1 MQILRREAMSNPY
14 NNGNHNGSSVLGPTL
29 SFKGE
34 LKADEDLL
42 IHGKIEGSIQHSS
55 NLKIG
60 KEGNIKAKVNAEYI
74 EVHGKVKGDLSGS
87 KSVVIKDSANITGNI
102 YSPSVSLYEG
112 AKFNGNI
119 DMSGKTQP
127 ASKSPE
133 APSQSREERHEPV
146 VERTADTGNQPETS
160 EKRGKKVK
168 VAAKPAANAA

>member
-1 MQILRREAMSNPY
+1 MQILGRDAMSNPY
-14 NNGNHNGSSVLGPTL
+14 NSSNHNGASVLGPTL

-34 LKADEDLL
+34 LRADEDLL
-42 IHGKIEGSIQHSS
+42 IRGKIEGTIQHSS

-60 KEGNIKAKVNAEYI
+60 KEGKIKAKVNAEYI
-74 EVHGKVKGDLSGS
+74 EVHGEVKGDLTGS
-87 KSVVIKDSANITGNI
+87 KSVVVKDSANITGNI

-133 APSQSREERHEPV
+133 APRQSSEERNEPV
-146 VERTADTGNQPETS
+146 VEKTVDAGQQPETS

>member
-1 MQILRREAMSNPY
+1 MSNPY
-14 NNGNHNGSSVLGPTL
+14 NSSNYNGSSVLGPTL

-42 IHGKIEGSIQHSS
+42 IRGKIEGTIQHSS

-60 KEGNIKAKVNAEYI
+60 KEGKIKAKVNAEYI
-74 EVHGKVKGDLSGS
+74 EVHGEVKGDLSGS
-87 KSVVIKDSANITGNI
+87 KSVVVKDSANITGNI

-133 APSQSREERHEPV
+133 APSQSSEERNEPV
-146 VERTADTGNQPETS
+146 VEQKADTDTGKQPDTS

-168 VAAKPAANAA
+168 AAAKPAANAA

>member
-1 MQILRREAMSNPY
+1 MSNPY
-14 NNGNHNGSSVLGPTL
+14 NSSNHNGSSVLGPTL

-42 IHGKIEGSIQHSS
+42 IRGKIEGTIQHSS

-60 KEGNIKAKVNAEYI
+60 KEGKIKAKVNAEHI
-74 EVHGKVKGDLSGS
+74 EVHGEVKGDLSGS
-87 KSVVIKDSANITGNI
+87 KAVVVKDSANITGNI

-119 DMSGKTQP
+119 DMTGKAQQ
-127 ASKSPE
+127 ASKQAE
-133 APSQSREERHEPV
+133 APSQSGEEQDEPV
-146 VERTADTGNQPETS
+146 AEKTADTGKRLETS

-168 VAAKPAANAA
+168 AAAKSAANAA

>member
-1 MQILRREAMSNPY
+1 MSNPY
-14 NNGNHNGSSVLGPTL
+14 DSSNHDGASVLGPTL

-42 IHGKIEGSIQHSS
+42 IRGKIEGSIQHSS

-60 KEGNIKAKVNAEYI
+60 KEGKIKAKVNAEYI
-74 EVHGKVKGDLSGS
+74 EVHGEVKGDLSGS
-87 KSVVIKDSANITGNI
+87 KSVVVKDSANVSGNI

-119 DMSGKTQP
+119 DMTGKTQA

-133 APSQSREERHEPV
+133 VQSQPSEERSEPV
-146 VERTADTGNQPETS
+146 VEKAADADKQPEES
-160 EKRGKKVK
+160 EKRGKKSK
-168 VAAKPAANAA
+168 AASKPKADAA

>member
-1 MQILRREAMSNPY
+1 MSKPY
-14 NNGNHNGSSVLGPTL
+14 NSSNHNGASVLGPTL

-34 LKADEDLL
+34 LRADVDLR
-42 IHGKIEGSIQHSS
+42 IRGKIEGTIQHSS

-60 KEGNIKAKVNAEYI
+60 KEGKIKAKVNAEYI
-74 EVHGKVKGDLSGS
+74 EVHGEVKGDLSGS
-87 KSVVIKDSANITGNI
+87 KSVVVKDSANITGNI

-119 DMSGKTQP
+119 DMSGKAQP

-133 APSQSREERHEPV
+133 VPRQSSEKRNEPV
-146 VERTADTGNQPETS
+146 MDKTADTGKQPETS
-160 EKRGKKVK
+160 EKRDKKVK

>member
-1 MQILRREAMSNPY
+1 MSNPY
-14 NNGNHNGSSVLGPTL
+14 NNGNHGGSSVLGPTL

-42 IHGKIEGSIQHSS
+42 IRGKIEGSIQHSS

-60 KEGNIKAKVNAEYI
+60 KEGKIKAKVNAEYI
-74 EVHGKVKGDLSGS
+74 EVHGEVKGDLSGS
-87 KSVVIKDSANITGNI
+87 KSVVVKDSANVSGNI

-133 APSQSREERHEPV
+133 APRESIEEPVEPV
-146 VERTADTGNQPETS
+146 VEKTAEKSKQSESS
-160 EKRGKKVK
+160 EKRGKNDKA
-168 VAAKPAANAA
+168 AAKPAANAA

>member
-1 MQILRREAMSNPY
+1 MSNPY
-14 NNGNHNGSSVLGPTL
+14 NTSNYNGSSVLGPTL

-34 LKADEDLL
+34 LRADEDLL
-42 IHGKIEGSIQHSS
+42 IRGKIEGTIQHSS

-60 KEGNIKAKVNAEYI
+60 KEGKIKAKVDAEYI
-74 EVHGKVKGDLSGS
+74 EVHGEVKGDLSAR
-87 KSVVIKDSANITGNI
+87 KSVVVKDSANITGNI

-133 APSQSREERHEPV
+133 APSQSSEERNEPV
-146 VERTADTGNQPETS
+146 VEKTADTGKQPETS

>member
-1 MQILRREAMSNPY
+1 MSNPY
-14 NNGNHNGSSVLGPTL
+14 NSSNYNGSSVLGPTL

-42 IHGKIEGSIQHSS
+42 IRGKIEGTIQHSS

-60 KEGNIKAKVNAEYI
+60 KEGKIKAKVNAEYI
-74 EVHGKVKGDLSGS
+74 EVHGEVKGDLSGS
-87 KSVVIKDSANITGNI
+87 KSVIVKDSANITGNI

-119 DMSGKTQP
+119 DMSGKAQP
-127 ASKSPE
+127 ASKSP
-133 APSQSREERHEPV
+133 AVPSQSIEERDEPA
-146 VERTADTGNQPETS
+146 VEKTADTGKQPEIS

>member
-1 MQILRREAMSNPY
+1 MSNPY
-14 NNGNHNGSSVLGPTL
+14 NSSNHNGASVLGPTL

-42 IHGKIEGSIQHSS
+42 IRGKIEGTIQHSS

-60 KEGNIKAKVNAEYI
+60 KEGKIKAKVNAEYI
-74 EVHGKVKGDLSGS
+74 EVHGEVKGDLTGS
-87 KSVVIKDSANITGNI
+87 KSVVVKDSANITGNI

-119 DMSGKTQP
+119 DMSGKTEP

-133 APSQSREERHEPV
+133 APSQSIEERNEPV
-146 VERTADTGNQPETS
+146 VEKTADTSKQPETS